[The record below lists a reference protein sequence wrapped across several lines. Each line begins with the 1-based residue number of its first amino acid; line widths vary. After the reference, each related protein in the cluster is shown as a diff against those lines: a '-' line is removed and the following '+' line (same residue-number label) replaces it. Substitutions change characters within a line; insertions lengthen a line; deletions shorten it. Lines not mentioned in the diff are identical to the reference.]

1 MGFAFSFRS
10 VEFGFIASSFPE
22 RNFRHSRTEESYSD
36 SLAFVRSSAY
46 LTSSIRTKRLSGSTV
61 CLRDLTL
68 SSSASDRRDKA
79 SDNII
84 VLPGLWMRCR
94 GYCDKKILHRA
105 CLLFR
110 SCPDLKYR
118 RLS

>member
-1 MGFAFSFRS
+1 MGFPFSFRS
-10 VEFGFIASSFPE
+10 VQLGSIASSFPE
-22 RNFRHSRTEESYSD
+22 RNFRRSRTEESYSD
-36 SLAFVRSSAY
+36 SSAFVRRSAY
-46 LTSSIRTKRLSGSTV
+46 STSSIRTKRLSGSTV

-68 SSSASDRRDKA
+68 SSSASDRRDRV

-84 VLPGLWMRCR
+84 VLPGLWISCR